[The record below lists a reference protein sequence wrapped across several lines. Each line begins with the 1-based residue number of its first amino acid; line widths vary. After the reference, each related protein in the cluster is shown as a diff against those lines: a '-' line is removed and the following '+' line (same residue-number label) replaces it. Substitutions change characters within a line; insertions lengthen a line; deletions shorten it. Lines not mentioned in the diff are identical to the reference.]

1 MTARLPRRR
10 TLAAPARF
18 AARWRE
24 LAACRG
30 TDLEVFFPE
39 RGESAEPARQV
50 CAACPVRQPCL
61 DYAITNRITH
71 GIWGGLTER
80 ERRALRSGWVRASRR
95 ERDRAILAAEAAG
108 YTAAAIGRSFGLSRT
123 SVTRIVRD
131 RERRG
136 PARMSRA
143 PGSRVI
149 AFATWLLALLGA
161 GLMYVSFDAQY
172 QFILA
177 QKGVLGA
184 SMIEAAMLDAGMV
197 ILSALGIGL
206 AQAGKPSGSVRV
218 LIMICAGA
226 SAGMNLAAADPA
238 SWRSVAAYVSAPV
251 FLAVITDRVIAVI
264 RQHVLPLDA
273 ESAWAPL
280 GRAAVIMLRLAG
292 VVALYLLRTML
303 APSGTLRGL
312 RQMVLDAAP
321 VPGMTDVRRTG
332 GEPLPCPAHD
342 HEIPGHGSGQPS
354 EDKHAAQVSADADGR
369 GAGQPVTG
377 FGTKKAAFLSRYRA
391 HPEYGNRSAAGRVAA
406 ELAPLAGLQAGTGRT
421 YIAEELRKLTGMADP
436 RPAEEGR

>member
-1 MTARLPRRR
+1 
-10 TLAAPARF
+10 
-18 AARWRE
+18 
-24 LAACRG
+24 
-30 TDLEVFFPE
+30 
-39 RGESAEPARQV
+39 
-50 CAACPVRQPCL
+50 
-61 DYAITNRITH
+61 
-71 GIWGGLTER
+71 
-80 ERRALRSGWVRASRR
+80 
-95 ERDRAILAAEAAG
+95 
-108 YTAAAIGRSFGLSRT
+108 
-123 SVTRIVRD
+123 
-131 RERRG
+131 
-136 PARMSRA
+136 MSRA

-177 QKGVLGA
+177 QKGALGA
-184 SMIEAAMLDAGMV
+184 SLIEAAMLDAGMV

-264 RQHVLPLDA
+264 RQHVLPLDT

-280 GRAAVIMLRLAG
+280 GRAAVIMPRLAG
-292 VVALYLLRTML
+292 VVAVYLLRAML
-303 APSGTLRGL
+303 APSSTLRGL

-321 VPGMTDVRRTG
+321 VPGMTGVRRTG
-332 GEPLPCPAHD
+332 GEPLPCPAHN
-342 HEIPGHGSGQPS
+342 HEISEHGSGQSS
-354 EDKHAAQVSADADGR
+354 EDKYAALVSADADDQ
-369 GAGQPVTG
+369 GASQLVTG
-377 FGTKKAAFLSRYRA
+377 FPTKKAAFLSRYRA

-421 YIAEELRKLTGMADP
+421 YIAGELRKLTALSARG
-436 RPAEEGR
+436 PAEENDDQPAG

>member
-1 MTARLPRRR
+1 M
-10 TLAAPARF
+10 
-18 AARWRE
+18 
-24 LAACRG
+24 
-30 TDLEVFFPE
+30 
-39 RGESAEPARQV
+39 
-50 CAACPVRQPCL
+50 
-61 DYAITNRITH
+61 
-71 GIWGGLTER
+71 
-80 ERRALRSGWVRASRR
+80 
-95 ERDRAILAAEAAG
+95 
-108 YTAAAIGRSFGLSRT
+108 
-123 SVTRIVRD
+123 
-131 RERRG
+131 
-136 PARMSRA
+136 
-143 PGSRVI
+143 
-149 AFATWLLALLGA
+149 
-161 GLMYVSFDAQY
+161 
-172 QFILA
+172 
-177 QKGVLGA
+177 
-184 SMIEAAMLDAGMV
+184 
-197 ILSALGIGL
+197 
-206 AQAGKPSGSVRV
+206 
-218 LIMICAGA
+218 
-226 SAGMNLAAADPA
+226 
-238 SWRSVAAYVSAPV
+238 AAYVSAPV

-321 VPGMTDVRRTG
+321 VPGMTGVRRTG

-342 HEIPGHGSGQPS
+342 HEIPEHGSGQPS
-354 EDKHAAQVSADADGR
+354 EDKNAAQVSADADDQ

-421 YIAEELRKLTGMADP
+421 YIAGELRKLTGMAGP

>member
-1 MTARLPRRR
+1 MTGSRDDGD
-10 TLAAPARF
+10 
-18 AARWRE
+18 W
-24 LAACRG
+24 
-30 TDLEVFFPE
+30 
-39 RGESAEPARQV
+39 
-50 CAACPVRQPCL
+50 
-61 DYAITNRITH
+61 
-71 GIWGGLTER
+71 LTG
-80 ERRALRSGWVRASRR
+80 SG
-95 ERDRAILAAEAAG
+95 
-108 YTAAAIGRSFGLSRT
+108 
-123 SVTRIVRD
+123 
-131 RERRG
+131 
-136 PARMSRA
+136 RA

-177 QKGVLGA
+177 QKGARAA
-184 SMIEAAMLDAGMV
+184 SLIEAAMLDAGMV

-206 AQAGKPSGSVRV
+206 ARAGKPSGSVRF

-238 SWRSVAAYVSAPV
+238 SWRSVAAYVAAPV

-280 GRAAVIMLRLAG
+280 GRAAVAGLRLAA
-292 VVALYLLRTML
+292 VMALYLLRTVL

-321 VPGMTDVRRTG
+321 VPGMTGSRQVC
-332 GEPLPCPAHD
+332 GEPLSMPRPIKSTDEARA
-342 HEIPGHGSGQPS
+342 P
-354 EDKHAAQVSADADGR
+354 VS
-369 GAGQPVTG
+369 PVTG

-406 ELAPLAGLQAGTGRT
+406 ELAPLAALQAGTGRT
-421 YIAEELRKLTGMADP
+421 YIAEELRKLTKLALAAALLRRTMTSPHAEPSAQALGESLAALAVQVAALRGQIAQINRRLDRAGLRGDLDLAARFEELAQTVADALDAAAP
-436 RPAEEGR
+436 RGPAAPSWIGLDRQAYDGAAGRAAAVGRYRAAPALRRL

>member
-1 MTARLPRRR
+1 M
-10 TLAAPARF
+10 
-18 AARWRE
+18 
-24 LAACRG
+24 
-30 TDLEVFFPE
+30 
-39 RGESAEPARQV
+39 
-50 CAACPVRQPCL
+50 
-61 DYAITNRITH
+61 
-71 GIWGGLTER
+71 
-80 ERRALRSGWVRASRR
+80 
-95 ERDRAILAAEAAG
+95 
-108 YTAAAIGRSFGLSRT
+108 SRT
-123 SVTRIVRD
+123 
-131 RERRG
+131 
-136 PARMSRA
+136 

-177 QKGVLGA
+177 QKGVLGV
-184 SMIEAAMLDAGMV
+184 SLIEAVMLDAGMV

-218 LIMICAGA
+218 LITICAGA
-226 SAGMNLAAADPA
+226 SAAMNLAAADPA

-264 RQHVLPLDA
+264 RQHVLPLDT

-280 GRAAVIMLRLAG
+280 GGAAVIMLRLAG

-321 VPGMTDVRRTG
+321 VPGTTDVRRAG

-354 EDKHAAQVSADADGR
+354 ENKNAVQVPGDADGR

-377 FGTKKAAFLSRYRA
+377 FGTKKAAFLSRYRV

-421 YIAEELRKLTGMADP
+421 YIAGELRKLTAMADP
-436 RPAEEGR
+436 RPAEERR